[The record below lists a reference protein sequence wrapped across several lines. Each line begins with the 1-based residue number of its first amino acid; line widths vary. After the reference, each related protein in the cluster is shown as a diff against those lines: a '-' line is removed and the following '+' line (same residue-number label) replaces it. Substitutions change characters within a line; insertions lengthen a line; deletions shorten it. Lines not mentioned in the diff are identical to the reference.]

1 VCGPRLLL
9 LTRSKRTQTAPQTMV
24 KFLCFCCYHINCSTH
39 GVPSPRRRAQGLFER
54 SSLLLLFLLLFL
66 LLLLLL
72 LLLNVWNNGK
82 SRRISAGLHILRG
95 ATVIKLMG
103 VIFMQMALSHADSLL
118 SNVLQQRGG

>member
-1 VCGPRLLL
+1 MASHRPDDER
-9 LTRSKRTQTAPQTMV
+9 AD
-24 KFLCFCCYHINCSTH
+24 CSN
-39 GVPSPRRRAQGLFER
+39 VL
-54 SSLLLLFLLLFL
+54 SLL

-95 ATVIKLMG
+95 ATVVEHML

-118 SNVLQQRGG
+118 SNVMQLRG